1 MDRRLTVLFQF
12 RSHFNAKKPK
22 KPKMDIEVNGKFVR
36 LPDGSTVAHLL
47 EQMALTGKRI
57 AIERNREIIPK
68 SQYADTVLKTGDRL
82 EVVVAVGGG

>member
-1 MDRRLTVLFQF
+1 
-12 RSHFNAKKPK
+12 
-22 KPKMDIEVNGKFVR
+22 MDIEVNGRFVS

-47 EQMALTGKRI
+47 ESMDLAGKRI

-68 SQYADTVLKTGDRL
+68 SQYAHTVLAHGDHL